1 MRLSKNHLKTLREAP
16 SDAVLESHKLLV
28 RANMIKQESAGIY
41 MYPKLGW
48 RTVRKVAQIV
58 REEMDYI
65 DCQEIYMPHVN
76 PAELWQE
83 TGRWYAYG
91 PDLWRI
97 QDRKGNDIILNQTS
111 EENFPDAARKE

>member
-1 MRLSKNHLKTLREAP
+1 MRLSKTHLKTLREAP

-28 RANMIKQESAGIY
+28 RANMIRQEAAGLY
-41 MYPKLGW
+41 MYPKLGY
-48 RTVRKVAQIV
+48 RVLRKVAQIV

-65 DCQEIYMPHVN
+65 DCQEVYMPHIN

-91 PDLWRI
+91 PELWRI
-97 QDRKGNDIILNQTS
+97 RDRNGNDFILNPT
-111 EENFPDAARKE
+111 